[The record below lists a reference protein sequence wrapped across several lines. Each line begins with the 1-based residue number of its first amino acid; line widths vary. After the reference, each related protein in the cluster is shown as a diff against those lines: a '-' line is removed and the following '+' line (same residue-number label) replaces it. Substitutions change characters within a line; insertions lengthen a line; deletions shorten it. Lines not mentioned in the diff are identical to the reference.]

1 MTIELISPPAT
12 TTKPDIPLE
21 RYISISS
28 YSDFVLD
35 LKVRSLIGSRTKLE
49 DIPKLTDLI
58 QTKLRNVYIDK
69 LVYPTFVKIKVPNIW
84 KDKLDEELDDN
95 DDGTQVEQKK
105 QQEEQVIEDVATLKQ
120 SAVDEIEEFIEDIKE
135 A

>member
-1 MTIELISPPAT
+1 LTIELISPPAT

-84 KDKLDEELDDN
+84 KDKLDEEHDN
-95 DDGTQVEQKK
+95 DDGTQVEKKK
-105 QQEEQVIEDVATLKQ
+105 QQEETAIEDVATLKQ